1 MSDYKTI
8 HGFTVKSYTTDP
20 DNLIQGQVWYDKTN
34 EVLQL
39 QAAGAG
45 AWSTGNNI
53 NTGRDMAGGAGI
65 QTAAIIS
72 GGGTPAGP
80 NTNAT
85 EIYNGTNWTE
95 VNNLNTT
102 RRQLGGAGTSTVA
115 IVFGGDT
122 STGSTG
128 QSATT
133 EAWNGS
139 TWTEVNDLNTAK
151 QGPAGAGTSSSAAIS
166 IGGGVASEG

>member
-65 QTAAIIS
+65 QTAAIIA
-72 GGGTPAGP
+72 GGGTSPHQNAIEYLTIATLG
-80 NTNAT
+80 NT
-85 EIYNGTNWTE
+85 
-95 VNNLNTT
+95 
-102 RRQLGGAGTSTVA
+102 SD
-115 IVFGGDT
+115 FG
-122 STGSTG
+122 
-128 QSATT
+128 
-133 EAWNGS
+133 
-139 TWTEVNDLNTAK
+139 DLN
-151 QGPAGAGTSSSAAIS
+151 QGNASGAGTSSPTRGVIS
-166 IGGGVASEG
+166 GMKTPSVFNTIEYITIATLGNAKDFGDLTAEKSVFGACSNAHGGL